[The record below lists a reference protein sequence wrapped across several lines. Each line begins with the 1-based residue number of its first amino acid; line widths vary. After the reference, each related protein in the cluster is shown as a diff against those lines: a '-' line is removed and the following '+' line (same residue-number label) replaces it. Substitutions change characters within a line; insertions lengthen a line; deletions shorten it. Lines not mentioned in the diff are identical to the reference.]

1 MNYSQKSHS
10 KNGKWLAGALGKTF
24 FVLIVATWFCQS
36 TSFPV
41 STKSE
46 AAMLPA
52 GDGMW
57 MPGKALSEEIQE
69 DELTFENPTV
79 GVLTSAFGERNGRRH
94 NGIDIGADFG
104 TKICAA
110 AEGTVTFAGEMSGY
124 GNYII
129 LMHRDGFETAY
140 AHCDSLLV
148 TKGESVQAGQLIA
161 YMGSTGNSTGPHLHF
176 EVKQNGE
183 FCDPQK
189 FVFYGS

>member
-1 MNYSQKSHS
+1 MFTPRSYAVH
-10 KNGKWLAGALGKTF
+10 APALS
-24 FVLIVATWFCQS
+24 L
-36 TSFPV
+36 P
-41 STKSE
+41 E

-79 GVLTSAFGERNGRRH
+79 GVITSAFGERNGRQH

>member
-10 KNGKWLAGALGKTF
+10 KNCKWLVGALGKVL

-36 TSFPV
+36 TTFPI

-57 MPGKALSEEIQE
+57 MPGAAPLEEIPD

-148 TKGESVQAGQLIA
+148 TNGESVQAGQLIA